1 MLQTQKKVSS
11 IVFLGLHGPS
21 GIHCMAMGQNRPP
34 PKRIEVIS
42 MNTTSP
48 FKTVSLF
55 CLSLVALML
64 PLKINAQD
72 GGFDKFTKVTF
83 SAPVEIPDV
92 GAQVLPA
99 GTYVFKL
106 VGNHLTGN
114 RHVVQILNE
123 DQTHVYAAVLAIP
136 NDREQPTGD
145 TVMMYEDRAC
155 RGD

>member
-1 MLQTQKKVSS
+1 
-11 IVFLGLHGPS
+11 
-21 GIHCMAMGQNRPP
+21 
-34 PKRIEVIS
+34 